1 MSNDDT
7 YKKGKKYLTSAMTYE
22 RLQSTK
28 EGKTY
33 SYRGH
38 SEQAELDTG
47 LLIRPIGLW
56 AEE

>member
-33 SYRGH
+33 SYRGTVNKR
-38 SEQAELDTG
+38 SLTLDY
-47 LLIRPIGLW
+47 L
-56 AEE
+56 

>member
-7 YKKGKKYLTSAMTYE
+7 TKKGKKYLTSATTYE

-47 LLIRPIGLW
+47 LLIRLIGL
-56 AEE
+56 